1 MIVIMVCL
9 NIRLMVVRLYMYINP
24 FIVPTVT
31 GFGVPF
37 EVMEAQSMHTIN
49 YPYQKVCDVNWLV
62 RGIILPSIIK
72 YSPPS

>member
-9 NIRLMVVRLYMYINP
+9 MLPLMVVRIYMYINP

-37 EVMEAQSMHTIN
+37 EVMEA
-49 YPYQKVCDVNWLV
+49 
-62 RGIILPSIIK
+62 
-72 YSPPS
+72 